1 MTEPNVI
8 KFQEDEASVPSREP
22 GVWMPPDEPQETK
35 SAQRMQQIVQVL
47 EDPDE
52 VDLAG
57 AMRILAV
64 EIADSLTPK
73 GGGLAG
79 VHDARSASA
88 RIKNLR
94 ELSKQI
100 QEAADM
106 STRDFLNFDGPRFQ
120 FVFKELLLLF
130 RQSVIKTGY
139 ASDAADHILR
149 VFREEFLAK
158 EQDLRRETAK
168 VDMSLMASTLSIEGA
183 TTPSANPSNT
193 GESHA

>member
-1 MTEPNVI
+1 M
-8 KFQEDEASVPSREP
+8 DEASVIKFEEEEAPRPPREP
-22 GVWMPPDEPQETK
+22 GVWTPPEEIQETK
-35 SAQRMQQIVQVL
+35 SAHRMQQIVKVL
-47 EDPDE
+47 EDPEE

-64 EIADSLTPK
+64 EIADSLTPR
-73 GGGLAG
+73 GNNLVG
-79 VHDARSASA
+79 VHDARGASA

-106 STRDFLNFDGPRFQ
+106 SNRDVLNFDGPRFQ

-139 ASDAADHILR
+139 PSDAADHILR

-168 VDMSLMASTLSIEGA
+168 VDMSLMASTLSIEEA
-183 TTPSANPSNT
+183 TTPPANPSNT
-193 GESHA
+193 GESNA